1 MTARR
6 YLLVAAVFAA
16 AGCAAAPSKPAP
28 AATHLRHPLA
38 GAIASLSPAS
48 GTLVS
53 GRLALTADGD
63 GVRIVG
69 DIGGLGR
76 GSTHGIHIHER
87 GDCSAAD
94 ASSAG
99 GHFNPVGAAHG
110 RAGNAAH
117 HLGDMDNIV
126 ADANGVAH
134 VSLRIDGAILGT
146 GGDNDILGRAIVV
159 HANPDDYATQPSG
172 NSGPRVAC
180 GVIQTGG

>member
-1 MTARR
+1 MSIR
-6 YLLVAAVFAA
+6 LSVAAFAVFAA
-16 AGCAAAPSKPAP
+16 AGCAAAPPQPSAP
-28 AATHLRHPLA
+28 NVHLRHPLA
-38 GAIASLSPAS
+38 AASANLAPAS

-53 GRLALTADGD
+53 GKLTLTADGD
-63 GVRIVG
+63 GVRITG

-99 GHFNPVGAAHG
+99 GHFNPGAAAHG
-110 RAGNAAH
+110 RAGSAAH

-126 ADANGVAH
+126 ADDNGVAH
-134 VSLRIDGAILGT
+134 VSLRLEGAILGT
-146 GGDNDILGRAIVV
+146 GADNDIVGRAIVI